1 MLGVLFCL
9 FFSNTCFLPYRIELS
24 FFDIMFHLYFGGT
37 TTAGRKMGFIGEG
50 GREKGKEVPTL
61 AFFPYKENQQDGK

>member
-1 MLGVLFCL
+1 
-9 FFSNTCFLPYRIELS
+9 
-24 FFDIMFHLYFGGT
+24 MFHLYFGGT